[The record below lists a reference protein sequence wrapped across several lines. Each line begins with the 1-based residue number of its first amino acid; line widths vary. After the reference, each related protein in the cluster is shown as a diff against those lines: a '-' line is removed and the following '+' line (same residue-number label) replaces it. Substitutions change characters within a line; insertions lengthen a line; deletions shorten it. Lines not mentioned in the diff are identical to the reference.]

1 MAYLKRKIDLFLQNW
16 YHDPD
21 KKPLIIKGAR
31 QIGKTSSIRQFAAS
45 FYDHFVEINFIEK
58 PRFRTILEDGY
69 ETDLIVRNITR
80 IDPGIS
86 FVPGKTLLFFDE
98 IQSCPD
104 IVTSLKFFA
113 EDGKY
118 DVICSGSLLGIN
130 YKQVES
136 ISVGYKTEYEMYSLD
151 FEEFLW
157 AKGYDDALKS
167 DLLAHM
173 IKVVPFKDTLMN
185 TMQSL
190 FLDYVILGGMPEVI
204 SKYIGSGNFS
214 GTLDLQKQIIIAYK
228 EDIRKYASGIDQARI
243 ARVFDAVPVQLAKEN
258 KKFQI
263 SKVSKGATFAAYGA
277 CVDWLADAGIVKK
290 CYCLNFPELPLKG
303 NFDDTKFKLY
313 FADSGLLVASLDDE
327 SQEDLR
333 ANKNFG
339 VYKGALYENIAAEAL
354 YKEGYP
360 LFYYKREDGS
370 LEEDFF
376 IRDMKNLIPIEVKA
390 NTGNS
395 QSLRSLIKNE
405 RYEDIVW
412 GIKLSK
418 NNIGFQNDVYTFPY
432 YCAFLLREWLKQR

>member
-228 EDIRKYASGIDQARI
+228 EDIRKYASGIDQTRI

-405 RYEDIVW
+405 RYEDIAW